1 VRASFCPT
9 QHSVV
14 HLVDNATMLRLSL
27 YAVDPRPA
35 RIPRRWLPRLQLSLD
50 ENPHPVDGGGF
61 AFPSTACPRV
71 CQYYSVRR

>member
-1 VRASFCPT
+1 MRASFCPA

-14 HLVDNATMLRLSL
+14 HLVDDATRLRLSL
-27 YAVDPRPA
+27 YAVDPRLA
-35 RIPRRWLPRLQLSLD
+35 RIPRRRLPRLRLSLD
-50 ENPHPVDGGGF
+50 ENPHPFDGDGF